1 MFWRTFVSGKSSQF
15 KLILTLAAALSIV
28 SCTAQNSATPQTS
41 NALRPVSSEKTR
53 GSVSAPIFA
62 DGDEFEIR
70 LPSATAKALQ
80 LREDL
85 VMVAKHD
92 GNLTMFAS
100 AGNVQGED
108 GVFTI
113 WFDPRFCIVQVRAT
127 VFQSRMRPCDQTAR
141 FPLAVGKTWTAQFEI
156 TQFGQRGASE
166 GGNLITATGTVS
178 DIEQVAVPAGT
189 FQAYRIDVRLGGTPR
204 TTLWYA
210 PAPVGF
216 YVKAQS
222 NWPTGLNFDLVG
234 YHRVNQSN
242 KN

>member
-1 MFWRTFVSGKSSQF
+1 MLAKLVSIQ
-15 KLILTLAAALSIV
+15 LVLALAGALSTG
-28 SCTAQNSATPQTS
+28 SCSAQNSATAQS
-41 NALRPVSSEKTR
+41 SGALSSASSEKSR
-53 GSVSAPIFA
+53 GAVSSPVFA

-70 LPSATAKALQ
+70 LPFATAKALQ
-80 LREDL
+80 LPEDL

-92 GNLTMFAS
+92 ENLTMFAS
-100 AGNVQGED
+100 AGSAQAED

-113 WFDPRFCIVQVRAT
+113 WFDPRFCIVHIRAT
-127 VFQSRMRPCDQTAR
+127 VFESRMRPCDQTAR
-141 FPLAVGKTWTAQFEI
+141 FPLAVGKTWTAQFEV

-178 DIEQVAVPAGT
+178 DIEQVTVPAGT

-210 PAPVGF
+210 PSPVGF
-216 YVKAQS
+216 YVKTQS

-234 YHRVNQSN
+234 YHRVDRSN

>member
-1 MFWRTFVSGKSSQF
+1 
-15 KLILTLAAALSIV
+15 
-28 SCTAQNSATPQTS
+28 
-41 NALRPVSSEKTR
+41 
-53 GSVSAPIFA
+53 
-62 DGDEFEIR
+62 
-70 LPSATAKALQ
+70 
-80 LREDL
+80 
-85 VMVAKHD
+85 MVAKHD
-92 GNLTMFAS
+92 ENLTVFAS
-100 AGNVQGED
+100 AGSAQAED

-113 WFDPRFCIVQVRAT
+113 WFDPRFCIVQIRAT

-141 FPLAVGKTWTAQFEI
+141 FPLAVGKTWTAPFEV

-222 NWPTGLNFDLVG
+222 HWPIGLNFDLVG
-234 YHRVNQSN
+234 YHRVNQTV
-242 KN
+242 

>member
-1 MFWRTFVSGKSSQF
+1 MLAKLVSIQ
-15 KLILTLAAALSIV
+15 LVLALAGALSTG
-28 SCTAQNSATPQTS
+28 SCSALHSATAQSSEALNSA
-41 NALRPVSSEKTR
+41 SSEEPR
-53 GSVSAPIFA
+53 GAVSAPVFA
-62 DGDEFEIR
+62 DGDEFKIR
-70 LPSATAKALQ
+70 LPPTTAKALE
-80 LREDL
+80 LPEDL

-92 GNLTMFAS
+92 ENLTVFAS
-100 AGNVQGED
+100 AGSAQAED

-113 WFDPRFCIVQVRAT
+113 WFDPRFCIVQIRAT
-127 VFQSRMRPCDQTAR
+127 VFLSRMRPCDQTAR
-141 FPLAVGKTWTAQFEI
+141 FPLAVGKTWTAPFEI
-156 TQFGQRGASE
+156 MQFGQRGASE

-210 PAPVGF
+210 PSPVGF

-234 YHRVNQSN
+234 FHRVDRSN